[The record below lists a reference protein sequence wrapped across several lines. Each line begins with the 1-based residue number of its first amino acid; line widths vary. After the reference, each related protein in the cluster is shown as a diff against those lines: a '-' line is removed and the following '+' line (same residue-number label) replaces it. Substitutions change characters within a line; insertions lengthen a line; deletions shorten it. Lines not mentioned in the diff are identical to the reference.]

1 MDNEQTQSF
10 SEQGQ
15 PKYVLAE
22 VEKILETKEHIAEE
36 GKKFYSQKLQ
46 VKLETGETLHLD
58 FGSDFQN
65 LRKDQLSSV
74 GDRILVAEQPV
85 FVNEELKTDFVFAD
99 YYRLPTIMFLFFA
112 FVLAVI
118 FIGKKKGFLSLLGLF
133 TTFLVLI
140 KFVIPYIVAGYN
152 PVVISLFGSLVIAST
167 TIYLS
172 HGYNIKSHIS
182 LVSMMMTLAV
192 VSAISY
198 FAVISAKLF
207 GMGSEEAYFIQFGAE
222 QINLRG
228 LLLGGIM
235 LGALGVLDDVC
246 VAQVSIVFQLKN
258 VKEKIS
264 FYELYKRG
272 FEVGKDHVASL
283 VNTLVLAYAGTN
295 MPLFILLINNQNVPT
310 FVALN
315 SEIIV
320 EEIIRTLA
328 GSIGLVLA
336 VPLTTFI
343 ASFVALRLSKEALK
357 KLDNL
362 NHEHEEHGFHGHTH

>member
-1 MDNEQTQSF
+1 MDNQQT
-10 SEQGQ
+10 
-15 PKYVLAE
+15 KYLLAE
-22 VEKILETKEHIAEE
+22 VEKILETKEHVAED

-65 LRKDQLSSV
+65 LRKEQLSSV
-74 GDRILVAEQPV
+74 GDKILVAEQQV
-85 FVNEELKTDFVFAD
+85 FDSQELKTEFVFAD
-99 YYRLPTIMFLFFA
+99 YYRLPTIMFLFLA

-140 KFVIPYIVAGYN
+140 KFVIPYIVAGNN
-152 PVVISLFGSLVIAST
+152 PVVISLFGSLIIAST

-182 LVSMMMTLAV
+182 LVSMMITLAF

-198 FAVISAKLF
+198 FAVLSAKLF
-207 GMGSEEAYFIQFGAE
+207 GLGSEEAYFIQFGAE

-295 MPLFILLINNQNVPT
+295 MPLFILLINNQNVPS
-310 FVALN
+310 FVSLN

-343 ASFVALRLSKEALK
+343 ASIVALRLSKDALK
-357 KLDNL
+357 HLDDL
-362 NHEHEEHGFHGHTH
+362 HNHADHDHHGHIH